1 MNSFFTKTLTGWD
14 DTALPKRSESLWSID
29 GDYAKFPIVKKYT
42 LNTPSNGLRGY
53 TGNNPDV
60 LIEKFLTDED
70 ALFSWLLDYN
80 KEPNDKIVRLFSLTE
95 TTHIQIFK
103 YDNGEINEVEI
114 DRNNLKTSDEI
125 IEMILTNPSFKSLK
139 ERAEEIAKEN
149 EKAAIE
155 EFNDRKKTVRLN
167 NFKMWQSLNEK
178 YLSGEFKEFL
188 EMAETK

>member
-1 MNSFFTKTLTGWD
+1 MNSFFTKTVTSWD
-14 DTALPKRSESLWSID
+14 DNAPKKTEALWSID
-29 GDYAKFPIVKKYT
+29 GDFAKFPIIKKYT
-42 LNTPSNGLRGY
+42 LYTPSNGLRSY

-80 KEPNDKIVRLFSLTE
+80 KEPNDKIVKLFSLTE

-114 DRNNLKTSDEI
+114 DRNDFRTPEEI
-125 IEMILTNPSFKSLK
+125 IEMILSNPVFESLK
-139 ERAEEIAKEN
+139 ERAEYIAKEN

-178 YLSGEFKEFL
+178 YLAGEFEEFL
-188 EMAETK
+188 EMVETK